1 MKEEREK
8 YLTNKFP
15 LMYTKDQIDGRE
27 TPYSLFGFECG
38 DGWFRI
44 IYWLSKYV
52 QNYIDENNKY
62 AEKFPNQYKF
72 IPQVKVVQV
81 KEKFG
86 GLRFYYSGGD
96 DKIGEVISFV
106 ESISYSICE
115 TTGKTENIGYNT
127 KGWIKT
133 KNVSLRNNNED
144 FEFIDDEE
152 LRKLNLEN

>member
-1 MKEEREK
+1 MTEEREK
-8 YLTNKFP
+8 YLVSKCP
-15 LMYTKDQIDGRE
+15 LIYGKEVVDQRE

-44 IYWLSKYV
+44 IYWLSKYI
-52 QNYIDENNKY
+52 QRYIDSNNEYAKKY
-62 AEKFPNQYKF
+62 PDQYKP
-72 IPQVKVVQV
+72 IPQVKAVQV

-115 TTGKTENIGYNT
+115 TTGKIEDVGYNT
-127 KGWIKT
+127 KGWIKAQHVSICNT
-133 KNVSLRNNNED
+133 KD
-144 FEFIDDEE
+144 FKFIDDEE
-152 LRKLNLEN
+152 LRKLNLNN